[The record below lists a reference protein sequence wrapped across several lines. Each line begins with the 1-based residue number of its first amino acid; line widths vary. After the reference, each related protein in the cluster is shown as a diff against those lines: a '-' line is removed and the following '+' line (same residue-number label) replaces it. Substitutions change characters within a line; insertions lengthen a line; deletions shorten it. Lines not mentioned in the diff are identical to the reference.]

1 LGLGKLIYL
10 YDDNHISI
18 EGPTDLAYSDDV
30 KGRFESYH
38 WHVQDLG
45 ESANDLDTLTS
56 ALKIAQEEKAKPS
69 LIIVRSHIG
78 FGSPNM
84 QDTAGVHGSPLGEEE
99 VKLAKRAYGWP
110 EDESFLVPGQV
121 RTHMQQVIDRGEE
134 LEKEWQDKMEA
145 YKKAEP
151 ELAEQFEAAVQGTLP
166 RDWDND
172 IPVFKSSDGSLA
184 TRNVSGT
191 VLNAIAEKI
200 PWLMGGSADLSPS
213 TKTLVKSSG
222 YFVKDDY
229 SKRNIA
235 WGVREHVM
243 CAACSGMALH
253 GGVRPYA
260 STFFVFTDYARPA
273 IRLAAL
279 MELPLIYVMTHD
291 SVGVGEDGPTHQ
303 PIEHMA
309 ALRTIPN
316 MCLIRP
322 ADANEVAYA
331 WRAAIERTKGPTMLI
346 LTRQGLPVFNR
357 DEVSS
362 AEGVQR
368 GAYILS
374 KEKKSI
380 PDLLLI
386 ASGSEVQ
393 LILVA
398 QQELAGQ
405 GIDARV
411 ISMPS
416 WELFAEQSQRYRDEV
431 LLPQVKARLAVE
443 TGVSM
448 GWRDWVGDLGEIIA
462 IDRFGTSAPY
472 KTILEQFGFTVENII
487 SKAKNLVN
495 K

>member
-1 LGLGKLIYL
+1 M
-10 YDDNHISI
+10 H
-18 EGPTDLAYSDDV
+18 
-30 KGRFESYH
+30 
-38 WHVQDLG
+38 
-45 ESANDLDTLTS
+45 
-56 ALKIAQEEKAKPS
+56 
-69 LIIVRSHIG
+69 
-78 FGSPNM
+78 
-84 QDTAGVHGSPLGEEE
+84 
-99 VKLAKRAYGWP
+99 
-110 EDESFLVPGQV
+110 
-121 RTHMQQVIDRGEE
+121 QVIDRGEE

-145 YKKAEP
+145 YKKVQP

-166 RDWDND
+166 PNWDND

-222 YFVKDDY
+222 YFAKDDY
-229 SKRNIA
+229 SRRNIA

-260 STFFVFTDYARPA
+260 STFFVFTDYTRPA
-273 IRLAAL
+273 LRLAAL
-279 MELPLIYVMTHD
+279 MELPVIYVMTHD

-357 DEVSS
+357 DEISS
-362 AEGVQR
+362 AEGVLR

-448 GWRDWVGDLGEIIA
+448 GWRDWVGDLGETIA